1 MKDSKN
7 HGNAGKGEPEMISRK
22 EAMKKAGKYAVFT
35 AASMLFLFSPKD
47 AQADSLFPEDPG
59 WYW

>member
-1 MKDSKN
+1 MKNMKHTTKKTEGADQVT
-7 HGNAGKGEPEMISRK
+7 RK

-47 AQADSLFPEDPG
+47 AQAGSLLPEEPG
-59 WYW
+59 W